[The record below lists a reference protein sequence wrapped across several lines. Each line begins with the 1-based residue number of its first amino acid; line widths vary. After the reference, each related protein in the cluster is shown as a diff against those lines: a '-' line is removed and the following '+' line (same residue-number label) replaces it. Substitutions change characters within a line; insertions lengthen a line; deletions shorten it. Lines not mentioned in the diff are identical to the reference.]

1 MPYAKF
7 PLFPKFFQSQ
17 FFLNLLIYYC
27 SNFCSLLPQLQFL
40 SQPPPFLLSGSI
52 SFALHYMPKS
62 HSHMYNTCTG
72 FFFCFPFLSSA
83 HLFTHLMAQPIYHCS
98 NQHNAVCTLATVTR
112 NKATRR
118 VYFSTQQLSNC
129 LRLWRISP
137 LTARFYKYILKRS
150 NRAQTPCSFSASSL
164 LNYF

>member
-1 MPYAKF
+1 MHENSQVRETWMQLRELGCALCKISTFSKIF
-7 PLFPKFFQSQ
+7 PVTIFFK
-17 FFLNLLIYYC
+17 NLLIYYC

-98 NQHNAVCTLATVTR
+98 NQHNAVCTVATVTLCGHR
-112 NKATRR
+112 PGKVTESESVA
-118 VYFSTQQLSNC
+118 L
-129 LRLWRISP
+129 
-137 LTARFYKYILKRS
+137 AKH
-150 NRAQTPCSFSASSL
+150 
-164 LNYF
+164 